1 VKTRGFKT
9 SRTRSNSTPEDSVS
23 SPSSPSSDTPE
34 SHHPRRISEPPRIPG
49 TRNRRASS
57 ITVVPEARYRLLPAV
72 FTPPTVTTAA
82 SSYHPQTQLTP
93 PSPLTIVASAQPK
106 PLPLYNPPPPPRKPN
121 QPACFQ
127 PTRSAAPPPPPHIP
141 APVVTMTTIEMPGK
155 VDVFHGDYSK
165 EEEPTEWF
173 MTFQL
178 SLPSSWNDDQKVER
192 FQLHLVPNSYADEW
206 FNNLSVLDTMS
217 MTVLRAAFFKR
228 WPPTK
233 KPKWSKAQQKERIR
247 GHVLQ
252 EEDIGTWIA
261 EGRVGDY
268 GQNVWAVNVMR
279 LALSMG
285 DVEGM
290 LIEYAIEGI
299 PTVLKEHLTGEYDT
313 WEEFLEGVRS
323 VPKGKLSTGRQR
335 IAENRAR
342 DDAVAI
348 LQQQIAQMP
357 LRAQTG
363 TTATAR
369 PSYRATPTT
378 LAGNPLPTSPNI
390 AMSMQRQYGAP
401 VAPSRGAMVSRPPL
415 TRALILEKVAATPQ
429 RPNTEAGR
437 RLYDADIENW
447 HRTYGNEPPSL
458 DRPYPIRPGT
468 ATAGT
473 GECFSC
479 GTVTEPPHTGHTCT
493 STTPIRPYETR
504 WRQIVTSM
512 LRRVNQFR
520 PTPMPVQYI
529 WPMTTPPQPGYAP
542 ITPPVY
548 MVATSEE
555 WGAEQTAGDYADV
568 QEANWNYAVQE
579 NYPGLPHVPDQ
590 L

>member
-1 VKTRGFKT
+1 M
-9 SRTRSNSTPEDSVS
+9 
-23 SPSSPSSDTPE
+23 
-34 SHHPRRISEPPRIPG
+34 
-49 TRNRRASS
+49 
-57 ITVVPEARYRLLPAV
+57 
-72 FTPPTVTTAA
+72 VTTAA

-121 QPACFQ
+121 QPARFQ

-155 VDVFHGDYSK
+155 VDMFHGDYSK

-173 MTFQL
+173 MMFQL

-217 MTVLRAAFFKR
+217 MTALRAAFFKR

-313 WEEFLEGVRS
+313 WEEFLEGVR
-323 VPKGKLSTGRQR
+323 
-335 IAENRAR
+335 
-342 DDAVAI
+342 
-348 LQQQIAQMP
+348 
-357 LRAQTG
+357 
-363 TTATAR
+363 
-369 PSYRATPTT
+369 ATPTT
-378 LAGNPLPTSPNI
+378 LAGNPLPTSLNI

-458 DRPYPIRPGT
+458 DQPYPIRPGT

-520 PTPMPVQYI
+520 PTPMPIQYI
-529 WPMTTPPQPGYAP
+529 WPMATPPQLCYAP